1 MVISKQEHYDELVE
15 RMNREAYVS
24 TPIFRSTY
32 RHYAINEF
40 LCVGYSFLNG
50 DFYMVSVSH
59 RDAPEFPYIE
69 NTDNSYYTNN
79 KFTKGHDIELMAYIA
94 NVEFPAIEEHY
105 TPIVRDSH
113 NLFFTKE
120 TNRLIPLMAWSSI
133 IKSYHKK
140 LLKFIDKH
148 SSVVTTDAYFFTRKA
163 VQTLREIEFSGL
175 AVDNGLFDAYFE
187 NKAKLYLMNSVVYT
201 EYYPYTTT
209 GRPSNRFGG
218 INFAALN
225 KTDGTRSAFVSRFA
239 SGSLLQ
245 MDFESYHLRL
255 IGNYMGIEMPNEPI
269 HTYLA
274 KQYFGK
280 DTITQEEYDE
290 GKQITFSILYGNDV
304 DTDIPLL
311 KSIRNLS
318 KQIFAT
324 YQTDGLKAPYSGR
337 NIIVPEKDATE
348 NKLFNYFVQSLEFE
362 TTVPKLSKILRFLEE
377 KQSKLLLY
385 TYDAVLLDCHPDEL
399 EEVQRECSVILSDNV
414 YPVRTYVGMNYHSL
428 KEVV

>member
-1 MVISKQEHYDELVE
+1 MIISVREQYDELIE
-15 RMNREAYVS
+15 RMNREAYIS

-32 RHYAINEF
+32 RHSAINDI

-59 RDAPEFPYIE
+59 IDAPTFPLIE
-69 NTDNSYYTNN
+69 HTNDSYHTHT
-79 KFTKGHDIELMAYIA
+79 KIAKGHDVELMAYIA
-94 NVEFPAIEEHY
+94 NVEFPEIEEHY
-105 TPIVRDSH
+105 TPVIRDTH
-113 NLFFTKE
+113 NVLFTKE
-120 TNRLIPLMAWSSI
+120 ANRLVPLMVWSSV

-140 LLKFIDKH
+140 LIRFIEKH
-148 SSVVTTDAYFFTRKA
+148 NDVVTTDAYLFTRKA
-163 VQTLREIEFSGL
+163 VQTLRKIELSGL
-175 AVDNGLFDAYFE
+175 AVDTEIFDQHFE
-187 NKAKLYLMNSVVYT
+187 NKTKLYLMDNMVYS

-255 IGNYMGIEMPNEPI
+255 IGNYMGIQMPDEPI

-280 DTITQEEYDE
+280 DHITQEEYDE

-324 YQTDGLKAPYSGR
+324 YQADGLKAPYSGR

-362 TTVPKLSKILRFLEE
+362 STVPKLSKILGYLDG
-377 KQSKLLLY
+377 KQSKILLY

-399 EEVQRECSVILSDNV
+399 EEVQAHCNVILSGNS
-414 YPVRTYVGMNYHSL
+414 YPVRTYIGSNYDEL
-428 KEVV
+428 KEVL